1 MKDRGGLTELL
12 QLRGDLL
19 TKMVTV
25 LALQLLAQSA
35 VVYQARSKATRPGA
49 EKPAIKL
56 FLGSDGIVR
65 QSDQSPCADLSAA
78 LANLPSGAGVALYL
92 PSGGAV
98 PGGALLGAM
107 AQIQGAGGQVLLAGH
122 AGGTRP

>member
-35 VVYQARSKATRPGA
+35 VVYQVRSKATRPGA

-65 QSDQSPCADLSAA
+65 RSDQSPCANVAAA

-92 PSGGAV
+92 PSSGVV

-107 AQIQGAGGQVLLAGH
+107 DQIQHAGGKVLLAGH
-122 AGGTRP
+122 TGGSQP